1 VEEWDFNMKNYYIKL
16 ITISIMGLTLLSGC
30 AASSYDEDLD
40 GVINRKDLC
49 LGTPKKAKVD
59 KYGCALDDDKDGV
72 INLFDK
78 CPNTPFTDLTDS
90 KGCSIKS

>member
-1 VEEWDFNMKNYYIKL
+1 MRHFFNISL
-16 ITISIMGLTLLSGC
+16 IFILGSFVFTGC

-40 GVINRKDLC
+40 GVQNRKDLC

-72 INLFDK
+72 INLFDQ
-78 CPNTPFTDLTDS
+78 CPNTPFTDLINS
-90 KGCSIKS
+90 KGCSIKG

>member
-1 VEEWDFNMKNYYIKL
+1 MKKNYFKFTAI
-16 ITISIMGLTLLSGC
+16 LLLGSFVFSGC

-40 GVINRKDLC
+40 GVQNRKDLC

-72 INLFDK
+72 INLFDQ
-78 CPNTPFTDLTDS
+78 CPNTPFTDLINS
-90 KGCSIKS
+90 KGCSIKG